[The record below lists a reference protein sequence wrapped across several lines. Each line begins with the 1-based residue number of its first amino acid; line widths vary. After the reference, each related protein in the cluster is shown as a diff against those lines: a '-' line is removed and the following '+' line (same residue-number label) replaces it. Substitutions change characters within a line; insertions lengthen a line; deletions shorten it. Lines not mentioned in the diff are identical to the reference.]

1 MATIDA
7 YLLEKLNTQQS
18 SAAMDCDHH
27 SLILAW
33 AWSGKTRT
41 LTYKIAN
48 LIYWHWI
55 HPQNILAVTFTNKA
69 ANEMKERIQHIMK
82 EIKERTDS
90 KWTETDE
97 ISTQKE
103 DIFDFDALLDTPTD
117 ALSSPSWGLPD
128 YQRHDYKWIGTFHS
142 IFLKILKI
150 DIDKIGLGY
159 TKQFTIYDTSDI
171 GSLMKELIKK
181 SGMSDRVE
189 FRVMQWTISQ
199 RKSKWYLPQ
208 QAALYCETQSDER
221 CLELYKK
228 YQKRLQDANA
238 LDFDDLLMLPEHLF
252 ENSPETLS
260 KRQSQF
266 SHILVDEAQD
276 TNTIQ
281 FELMRKLCNDD
292 SVITFIGDDYQSIY
306 RWRGAMMS
314 NFLNVNQWRPN
325 IVTYKLET
333 NYRSKPHIVAAWN
346 AIIKQNK
353 IQYDKNVEPHRT
365 WEDLIRVFTFSDEID
380 EATQIVEL
388 ITKVKEEQDK
398 QRSDFTILYRTN
410 AQSSPFEQILIAE
423 WIPYKVVGA
432 FKFFERA
439 EIKDVLSYIRYL
451 LNPRDQVALKRI
463 INTPKRWIGKTS
475 VDQLEEI
482 AVQAWV
488 SMVDVLKNIDT
499 YSGVLKPAAVS
510 KFKSFANMIQN
521 FIWLVDMVAPAQLI
535 DEIIKG
541 IHYEQYTIKVD
552 WKEKWQERMD
562 NLWQLINMASKY
574 TDVGIEQLTLFMEEV
589 ALMTNIESGDEDPNA
604 VRLMSV
610 HGSKWLEFP
619 YVFIVWLEENIL
631 PLWKAKFDD
640 AELEEERRWMY
651 VAITRAKDHLFL
663 SHAQSRQQRWQIKYN
678 QPSRF
683 LEEIPEELLKRYDM
697 STWWSARYA
706 WVEKSFNEWDR
717 VTHKLFG
724 PGTIVEVRW
733 NVAIIRFDN
742 PKFKVRKMEMR
753 YLKAE

>member
-1 MATIDA
+1 MTSIDA

-18 SAAMDCDHH
+18 AAAMDCTNH

-48 LIYWHWI
+48 LIYGHNV

-69 ANEMKERIQHIMK
+69 AQEMKERIQHIMK
-82 EIKERTDS
+82 EIKEWNDS
-90 KWTETDE
+90 QWTEVTA
-97 ISTQKE
+97 STTKE
-103 DIFDFDALLDTPTD
+103 DSFDFDELLDTVAKSTPWTIG
-117 ALSSPSWGLPD
+117 LLPD
-128 YQRHDYKWIGTFHS
+128 YQWHDYKRIGTFHS

-150 DIDKIGLGY
+150 DIDKLGLGY
-159 TKQFTIYDTSDI
+159 TKQFTIYDTSDTW
-171 GSLMKELIKK
+171 SLMKELIKK
-181 SGMSDRVE
+181 MWMSDRVE
-189 FRVMQWTISQ
+189 YRVLQWTISQ

-208 QAALYCETQSDER
+208 QAALYCETQSDEW

-238 LDFDDLLMLPEHLF
+238 LDFDDLLMLPKHLF
-252 ENSPETLS
+252 ENSPETLT
-260 KRQSQF
+260 KRQAQF
-266 SHILVDEAQD
+266 EHILVDEAQD

-281 FELMRKLCNDD
+281 FELMRKLCDEK
-292 SVITFIGDDYQSIY
+292 SVITFIWDDYQSIY

-314 NFLNVNQWRPN
+314 NFLNVNQRRPS
-325 IVTYKLET
+325 IITYKLET
-333 NYRSKPHIVAAWN
+333 NYRSKPHIVAAGN

-380 EATQIVEL
+380 EATQIIEL

-398 QRSDFTILYRTN
+398 QWSDFTILYRTN

-423 WIPYKVVGA
+423 GIPYKVVWA

-439 EIKDVLSYIRYL
+439 EVKDVLSYVKYL

-475 VDQLEEI
+475 VDQLDDL
-482 AVQAWV
+482 AVQSWI
-488 SMVDVLKNIDT
+488 SMVEVLRNIDQ
-499 YSGVLKPAAVS
+499 YSSSLKPAALT

-521 FIWLVDMVAPAQLI
+521 FLGLLDMVAPAQLI

-541 IHYEQYTIKVD
+541 IQYEQYTIKVD
-552 WKEKWQERMD
+552 WKEKSQERME

-574 TDVGIEQLTLFMEEV
+574 TDVWVEQLTLFMEEV
-589 ALMTNIESGDEDPNA
+589 SLMTSIESGDEDPNA
-604 VRLMSV
+604 VRMMSV

-631 PLWKAKFDD
+631 PLGKAKFDD

-683 LEEIPEELLKRYDM
+683 LEEIPEELMKRYDM
-697 STWWSARYA
+697 SSGWSARYTSD
-706 WVEKSFNEWDR
+706 KSFDEWDR

-724 PGTIVEVRW
+724 PWSIVEVRW